1 MTEKDPLEILLAER
15 EKNRARRAADYRAS
29 LRFHEDLL
37 GRLGAVRSVLD
48 ALTQEIQESLDL
60 LREEQGAPRKP
71 APLGPPGPPAN
82 TGRVPVT
89 AVDLFDSVDSPETEE
104 S

>member
-29 LRFHEDLL
+29 LRFHEDML

-71 APLGPPGPPAN
+71 GPLGPSAN

-89 AVDLFDSVDSPETEE
+89 AEDLFDSFDSPETEE

>member
-1 MTEKDPLEILLAER
+1 MTERDPLEILLAER
-15 EKNRARRAADYRAS
+15 EKNRARRAADYRTS
-29 LRFHEDLL
+29 LRFHEDML

-60 LREEQGAPRKP
+60 LREEQGAPRRP
-71 APLGPPGPPAN
+71 GSLGPPAN

-89 AVDLFDSVDSPETEE
+89 AVDLFDSFDSPETEE